1 MYVEPLIGP
10 ETINTMPQETLDAY
24 RDHGDPAPRL
34 EQDLAQSQ
42 QLLQRLAELG
52 IDRDQVARQLEEE
65 GLEKFNKPFDKLL
78 ATLETKRT
86 AALQAES
93 ANRSAPRLRVGEQ
106 RAPPEG
112 FSRKMVGLAPL
123 DPPAHPYPLPGE

>member
-1 MYVEPLIGP
+1 MYVEPLTEP

-34 EQDLAQSQ
+34 EQDLAESQ

-52 IDRDQVARQLEEE
+52 IDREQVARQLEEE

-78 ATLETKRT
+78 AALEAKRA

-93 ANRSAPRLRVGEQ
+93 AHR
-106 RAPPEG
+106 
-112 FSRKMVGLAPL
+112 
-123 DPPAHPYPLPGE
+123 